1 VGLRWLIT
9 IAVDT
14 ELDDL
19 QAKVSEVGGELS
31 HDPPIPLDGDEQ
43 VVGATGP
50 ADLPARLSAADAA
63 VVKVSPD
70 SELELY

>member
-1 VGLRWLIT
+1 MRWLIT

-31 HDPPIPLDGDEQ
+31 DDPPIPLDGDEQ
-43 VVGATGP
+43 VVGAKGP
-50 ADLPARLSAADAA
+50 ADLPARLAAADAA

>member
-1 VGLRWLIT
+1 MRWLIT

-19 QAKVSEVGGELS
+19 QATVSEVGGELS
-31 HDPPIPLDGDEQ
+31 DDPPIPLDGDEQ
-43 VVGATGP
+43 VVGANGP